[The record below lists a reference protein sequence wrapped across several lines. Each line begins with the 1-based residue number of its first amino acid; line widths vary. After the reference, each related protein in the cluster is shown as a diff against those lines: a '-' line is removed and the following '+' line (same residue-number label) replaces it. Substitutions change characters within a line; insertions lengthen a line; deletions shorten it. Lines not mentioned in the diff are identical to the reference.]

1 MKYSLFSLVRNGL
14 SHHEKWP
21 RAWRHP
27 EPRSKYEVVIVGGGG
42 HGLATAY
49 YLAKVHGVT
58 NVAVLEKGYV
68 GGGNTGRN
76 TEVVRSNYLWDEAAH
91 LYEFSLKLWEGLS
104 LDLNFNLM
112 YSKRGLLSLGH
123 SLQEMRDIAR
133 RVHANRLNGIDSEL
147 LTPEEVKEIV
157 PIINISKNAR
167 YPIMG
172 ASYQRRGGTARH
184 DAVAWGFARAADA
197 RGVDVIQQCEV
208 TGFRQ
213 ENGRVVGVDTTRGY
227 IRAKKVAVVTAGS
240 SGVMANMAGFRLP
253 IESHPLQAWVSEPI
267 KPVLHSVVMSN
278 AVHAYISQTDRGEL
292 LSGAGIDSY
301 TGYGQRGSFS
311 VPEHA
316 MAALVEL
323 FPIFSRLQDDAA
335 VGRYRRHVPGRVP
348 HNQRHTPVEG
358 LYFNCG
364 WGTGGYKATP
374 GSGWVFAHLLAT
386 GQPHELARALCAG
399 PVPDRAPHRRARRG
413 RGCPLAADEK
423 QMLLIECPWCGER
436 DESEFTYGGEAHIV
450 RPEDPEGVTDAEW
463 GDYLFYRKNPKGD
476 HLEQWCHSSG
486 CRRWFNVRRDTMT
499 YEIKEVYGVGD
510 APAGDGR

>member
-21 RAWRHP
+21 KAWRHP
-27 EPRSKYEVVIVGGGG
+27 EPRGEYEVVIVGAGG

-58 NVAVLEKGYV
+58 DVAVLEKGYV

-157 PIINISKNAR
+157 PIINISKDAR

-197 RGVDVIQQCEV
+197 RG
-208 TGFRQ
+208 R
-213 ENGRVVGVDTTRGY
+213 GRHPAVRGHRVPPGE
-227 IRAKKVAVVTAGS
+227 RAGRWRRHDAG
-240 SGVMANMAGFRLP
+240 
-253 IESHPLQAWVSEPI
+253 
-267 KPVLHSVVMSN
+267 LH
-278 AVHAYISQTDRGEL
+278 RGE
-292 LSGAGIDSY
+292 
-301 TGYGQRGSFS
+301 
-311 VPEHA
+311 
-316 MAALVEL
+316 
-323 FPIFSRLQDDAA
+323 
-335 VGRYRRHVPGRVP
+335 
-348 HNQRHTPVEG
+348 EG
-358 LYFNCG
+358 
-364 WGTGGYKATP
+364 
-374 GSGWVFAHLLAT
+374 
-386 GQPHELARALCAG
+386 
-399 PVPDRAPHRRARRG
+399 G
-413 RGCPLAADEK
+413 RGH
-423 QMLLIECPWCGER
+423 
-436 DESEFTYGGEAHIV
+436 GGQLRGHGRTWRA
-450 RPEDPEGVTDAEW
+450 
-463 GDYLFYRKNPKGD
+463 
-476 HLEQWCHSSG
+476 SG
-486 CRRWFNVRRDTMT
+486 SL
-499 YEIKEVYGVGD
+499 
-510 APAGDGR
+510 